1 MCVCLTVFRI
11 CNTSINLDFQVTIST
26 DRVSVRHAVQFAI
39 VVMKKCPFD
48 AALTCFPPDW
58 TVQDMNKTVRLGE
71 MVGLGIF
78 QSEEQDKIRM
88 FKEHHNLLRLTDA
101 DFDG

>member
-1 MCVCLTVFRI
+1 
-11 CNTSINLDFQVTIST
+11 
-26 DRVSVRHAVQFAI
+26 
-39 VVMKKCPFD
+39 
-48 AALTCFPPDW
+48 
-58 TVQDMNKTVRLGE
+58 MNKTVRLGE
-71 MVGLGIF
+71 MVGLGMF